1 MLTAKETRGGK
12 SRRAPPS
19 RVDREWR
26 RGGGASPRSR
36 GRDLI
41 GLLADA
47 LDRLAVAKARHLS
60 ELAVRRLDP
69 VAVEHL
75 VGRDVARGDVE
86 RRGARRARAG
96 VDEDGAALGAV
107 EVAARALGLL
117 EVAGE
122 GAAVALDEV
131 ALVLVVLELLAR
143 LLDPVAVLVADPGE
157 GVHGAVLL
165 RHPGEELVVHVEG
178 RDARDGHLAP
188 VEGLA
193 RELGALLLALLE
205 GRRAERLEGLAL
217 GLGDEGLLGGGDGRV
232 GGHFVVCC
240 V

>member
-1 MLTAKETRGGK
+1 MLTAEETRGEKCHDGPH
-12 SRRAPPS
+12 RAGWTVS
-19 RVDREWR
+19 DDE
-26 RGGGASPRSR
+26 GGGASPRSR
-36 GRDLI
+36 GVRDLI

-47 LDRLAVAKARHLS
+47 LDRLAVAEARHLS

-75 VGRDVARGDVE
+75 VGRDVALGDVE
-86 RRGARRARAG
+86 RRGARRSRPG

-117 EVAGE
+117 EVAAE

-165 RHPGEELVVHVEG
+165 GHPGEELVVHVEG
-178 RDARDGHLAP
+178 RDARDGHLAL

-193 RELGALLLALLE
+193 VELGALLLALLE
-205 GRRAERLEGLAL
+205 GL
-217 GLGDEGLLGGGDGRV
+217 
-232 GGHFVVCC
+232 
-240 V
+240 